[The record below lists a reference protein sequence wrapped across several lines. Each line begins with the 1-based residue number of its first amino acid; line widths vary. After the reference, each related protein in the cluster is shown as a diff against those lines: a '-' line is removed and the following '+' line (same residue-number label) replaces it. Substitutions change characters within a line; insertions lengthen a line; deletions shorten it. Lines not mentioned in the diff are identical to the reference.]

1 MQRWRERLAGAPVYL
16 FLVVVAASAIFPV
29 YWLIITS
36 VKQQRDWASNPPIF
50 WPSTF
55 TVTNF
60 AALLQDTLVR
70 HYMVN
75 SALVTAITTVAA
87 TLIGAMAAYP
97 LARLQLPFR
106 LNRLLLVLILVT
118 RLFPAVTLA
127 IPYFLLMRTL
137 HLVDTLLALVL
148 TNIALAFPF
157 VVWMM
162 VGFYQELPMDIERAA
177 MVDGCGLVERFRRVV
192 LPLSRVSLA
201 VTSAFVFIGAWN
213 EFFYAITLT
222 SVKAK
227 TLPVAVGSFV
237 TDKGILWGPMSALS
251 VMSILPVLL
260 FALAIQKYL
269 VRGLTFGAVKE

>member
-201 VTSAFVFIGAWN
+201 VTTAFVFIGAWN